1 MPGGRAGDRPESH
14 CGSALWRG
22 EWECPGAAIS
32 QRQTRWVAPTPGAPL
47 CPQVPRRDAKAFL
60 GSRPRHSAW
69 PCVLVRGLRLGRD
82 LGWRH
87 EGRPELLSA
96 RRERRGRVPR
106 GPGWTSQEWRCW
118 WPRPRS
124 RLEEHGQLSSGDGRG
139 AESPGRDA
147 RTPLPTG
154 LRELPLRWFPFCR
167 ASLPAIEGALAA
179 TTGLPESGQVS
190 RGRPCARGF
199 LPAEETEPES
209 QSLVQG
215 DG

>member
-82 LGWRH
+82 LGWRR

-96 RRERRGRVPR
+96 RREHRGRV
-106 GPGWTSQEWRCW
+106 
-118 WPRPRS
+118 
-124 RLEEHGQLSSGDGRG
+124 RLDFARVEVLVAAASLTAGG
-139 AESPGRDA
+139 A
-147 RTPLPTG
+147 RTAEQRRRSG
-154 LRELPLRWFPFCR
+154 CREPGERRPDTASHGPPR
-167 ASLPAIEGALAA
+167 TAASLVPF
-179 TTGLPESGQVS
+179 LP
-190 RGRPCARGF
+190 GF
-199 LPAEETEPES
+199 LAGNRGGAGRYHRPPRVRTGE
-209 QSLVQG
+209 QG
-215 DG
+215 EALCPRLPPG